1 MDTREADV
9 RLRLL
14 RLIDAA
20 WIPHA
25 IRAACSLR
33 VPELLGQRRDG
44 IETLAAA
51 SATHAPSLRRLLRA
65 LASLDLC
72 HENEDGSYHLTA
84 MGSLLREDA
93 PDSLRAWALLTGG
106 PLAQRF
112 AELEQSVRT
121 GESFRVRHQRTND
134 FSEMES
140 DRTAAALFNR
150 AMTDLTRRVATEVLS
165 AVDFSAARRIV
176 DVGGGHGELL
186 AAVLTAYPR
195 ARGVLFDLAH
205 AIEGAGAVLESARVA
220 DRCERVAGDFFAAV
234 PAAGDTYLLKSV
246 LHDWDDERCALI
258 LANCRRAMAPGSRLL
273 VIERIAP
280 VRAGNSPLDQSVAR
294 ADLNMLLSLS
304 GRERS
309 EAEYRALFAT
319 AALEIKDISPTAGEF
334 QVMSVVALREDTALD
349 VLT

>member
-1 MDTREADV
+1 MGARDADA
-9 RLRLL
+9 RRRLL

-33 VPELLGQRRDG
+33 LPELLEQRSVE

-72 HENEDGSYHLTA
+72 HENEDGSYQLTA
-84 MGSLLREDA
+84 AGSLLREDA

-121 GESFRVRHQRTND
+121 GESYRARHQRAND
-134 FSEMES
+134 FSELES
-140 DRTAAALFNR
+140 DRAAATLFNR
-150 AMTDLTRRVATEVLS
+150 AMTDLTRRVASEVLG

-186 AAVLTAYPR
+186 AAVLTAYPK
-195 ARGVLFDLAH
+195 ARGVLFDLTH
-205 AIEGAGAVLESARVA
+205 AIDGASTLLESARVA
-220 DRCERVAGDFFAAV
+220 DRCECVAGDFFEAV
-234 PAAGDTYLLKSV
+234 PAAGDIYLLKSV
-246 LHDWDDERCALI
+246 LHDWNDERCALI
-258 LANCRRAMAPGSRLL
+258 LANCRSAMAPGSRLL

-309 EAEYRALFAT
+309 EAEFRALCAA
-319 AALEIKDISPTAGEF
+319 AALEIKDINPTAGEF
-334 QVMSVVALREDTALD
+334 QVMSVAPAPDGRCR
-349 VLT
+349 